1 MEEQGLSRLNQIGT
15 VRLLSLLGSWL
26 APLCVLATVG
36 GGCISPSATGPRDG
50 IVSRSSSAERSASS
64 APRFAQGGP
73 DEKIMKPDPQRFAA
87 DWIEAWNSHD
97 LDKILSHYSED
108 FEITTPMIKVV
119 MGVETGTLRG
129 KESIRR
135 Y

>member
-1 MEEQGLSRLNQIGT
+1 
-15 VRLLSLLGSWL
+15 
-26 APLCVLATVG
+26 
-36 GGCISPSATGPRDG
+36 
-50 IVSRSSSAERSASS
+50 
-64 APRFAQGGP
+64 
-73 DEKIMKPDPQRFAA
+73 MKPDPQRFVA

-135 Y
+135 YWASALEKISDLHFELIDVAQCVESIAIYYKSVMGKMAIEVMFFDENGKVNRVLAHYT